1 MLPLSSLTAAK
12 AQIWSV
18 PSGVGLLLRSWD
30 DEYLAYSELTGQTH
44 LLALLPGVVLTLLQE
59 GPSSPAEL
67 TARIAEALQLEEDDK
82 LLTTIEQTLADFERL
97 GLVEQN
103 PV

>member
-59 GPSSPAEL
+59 GPSSSVEL
-67 TARIAEALQLEEDDK
+67 TARVVEALQLEEDDK
-82 LLTTIEQTLADFERL
+82 LLTTVEQTLADFERL